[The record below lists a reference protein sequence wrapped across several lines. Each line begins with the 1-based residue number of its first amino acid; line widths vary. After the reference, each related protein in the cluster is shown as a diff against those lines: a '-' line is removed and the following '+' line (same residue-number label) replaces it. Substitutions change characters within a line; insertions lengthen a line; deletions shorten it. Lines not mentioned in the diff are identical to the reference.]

1 MTDIYVSCKIFDK
14 SNNNGGMVVAKKNE
28 INQVN
33 IEVKIAEL
41 ELELVKL
48 KIEQVAEE
56 AFINGVEYGKQ
67 QHKWP
72 PMLTNSDLKEIFQ
85 CSRSVV
91 HRLKNISDFPNFP
104 YIQGRYP
111 RDEVFEWI
119 KNNSINL
126 NSR

>member
-1 MTDIYVSCKIFDK
+1 MTDVDVSCKMFDK
-14 SNNNGGMVVAKKNE
+14 SNNKGGMVVGKKNE

-56 AFINGVEYGKQ
+56 AFLQGVEYGKQ

-72 PMLTNSDLKEIFQ
+72 PLLTNSDLKEIFQ

-91 HRLKNISDFPNFP
+91 HRLKNLSGFPNFS

-111 RDEVFEWI
+111 RDEVFKWI
-119 KNNSINL
+119 KNNSI
-126 NSR
+126 